1 MGLSNFIK
9 NLVQAT
15 KTTAFDPGVFN
26 DELASKVSWSP
37 KAGGGANFKTKSLVK
52 ISDSELQYKAS
63 SFGKILGALFII
75 FPIVFI
81 LVGTTTIIKTGFK
94 VEALIFVLI
103 PLIFIG
109 VGIFIIKKF
118 NTTITFNKSSGYF
131 HRSKKKEVTSLAVQE
146 DAHNFKLDTIK
157 ALQILPERV
166 RGDKS
171 SYTSYEIN
179 LVFEDGSRYNIVDH
193 GHRKSIETDAVTLSD
208 FLGVPAWN
216 KMTGTTYLS
225 SSSATSSS
233 YNSLEPHD
241 LRSNKNK
248 TSYDSSSTTY
258 ASDSIYETD
267 DLDSDYDSTKPREM

>member
-52 ISDSELQYKAS
+52 ISDSELQYKTS
-63 SFGKILGALFII
+63 SFGKVFGALFII
-75 FPIVFI
+75 FPLVFTVLGI
-81 LVGTTTIIKTGFK
+81 TAISKFGFK
-94 VEALIFVLI
+94 IEGILFALV

-118 NTTITFNKSSGYF
+118 NSTITFNKSSGYF

-157 ALQILPERV
+157 ALQVLPERV

-216 KMTGTTYLS
+216 KMTGTTYIS

-241 LRSNKNK
+241 LRSNENK

-258 ASDSIYETD
+258 ASDSTYETD
-267 DLDSDYDSTKPREM
+267 DLDCDYDSTKPREM

>member
-52 ISDSELQYKAS
+52 VSDSELQYKAS
-63 SFGKILGALFII
+63 SFGKLFGALFII

-208 FLGVPAWN
+208 FLEVPAWN

>member
-63 SFGKILGALFII
+63 SFGKIFGVLFII
-75 FPIVFI
+75 FPLVFTVLGI
-81 LVGTTTIIKTGFK
+81 TAISKFGFK
-94 VEALIFVLI
+94 IEGILFALV

-118 NTTITFNKSSGYF
+118 NSTITFNKSSGYF

-241 LRSNKNK
+241 LRSNKNI

-267 DLDSDYDSTKPREM
+267 DLDSDYDSTKPRKM

>member
-37 KAGGGANFKTKSLVK
+37 KAGGGANFKTKKLVQ
-52 ISDSELQYKAS
+52 ISDTELQYKAS
-63 SFGKILGALFII
+63 SFGKIFGALFII
-75 FPIVFI
+75 FPLVFTVLGI
-81 LVGTTTIIKTGFK
+81 TAISKFGFK
-94 VEALIFVLI
+94 SEGVLFALV

-118 NTTITFNKSSGYF
+118 NSTITFNKSSGYF
-131 HRSKKKEVTSLAVQE
+131 HRSKKKEITSLTVQE

-225 SSSATSSS
+225 SSSTTNYS

-241 LRSNKNK
+241 LRSNKNN

-258 ASDSIYETD
+258 ASDSTYETD
-267 DLDSDYDSTKPREM
+267 DLDSDYDSTKPRKM

>member
-63 SFGKILGALFII
+63 SFGKIFGALFII

-267 DLDSDYDSTKPREM
+267 DLDSDYDSTKPRKM

>member
-52 ISDSELQYKAS
+52 VSDSELQYKAS
-63 SFGKILGALFII
+63 SFGKIFGALFII

-118 NTTITFNKSSGYF
+118 NSTITFNKSSGYF
-131 HRSKKKEVTSLAVQE
+131 HRSKKNEVTSLAVQE
-146 DAHNFKLDTIK
+146 GAHNFKLDTIK

-225 SSSATSSS
+225 SSSTTNSS

-241 LRSNKNK
+241 LRSNKTTYN
-248 TSYDSSSTTY
+248 SSSTTY
-258 ASDSIYETD
+258 ASDSTYETD

>member
-37 KAGGGANFKTKSLVK
+37 EAGGGANFKTKSLVK

-63 SFGKILGALFII
+63 SFGKIFGALFII

-118 NTTITFNKSSGYF
+118 NSTITFNKSSGYF
-131 HRSKKKEVTSLAVQE
+131 HRSKKKEVTSLTVQE
-146 DAHNFKLDTIK
+146 DAHNYKLDTIK

-166 RGDKS
+166 RGNKS

-216 KMTGTTYLS
+216 KMTRTTYIS

-241 LRSNKNK
+241 LRSNK
-248 TSYDSSSTTY
+248 TIYDSSSRTY
-258 ASDSIYETD
+258 ASDSTYETD

>member
-63 SFGKILGALFII
+63 SFGKIFGALFII

-81 LVGTTTIIKTGFK
+81 LVGTTTLIKTGFK

-118 NTTITFNKSSGYF
+118 NSTITFNKSSGYF
-131 HRSKKKEVTSLAVQE
+131 HKSKKKEVTSLAVQE
-146 DAHNFKLDTIK
+146 NAHNFKLDTIK

-258 ASDSIYETD
+258 ASDSTYETD

>member
-63 SFGKILGALFII
+63 SFGKIFGALFII